1 MKTLRALALVPAS
14 MLLLSLAACDEADEL
29 SIDDVVERRTGGFV
43 VYQIPQKKKFKGNIE
58 PGPDGGGDDG
68 PAGGGPVFDI
78 VVQNA
83 DAIYASAWQDSLD
96 AELFC
101 PDACEESG
109 ARWSG
114 EVTARGEYTVGEVE
128 WNENARG
135 NRSVSADI
143 TGRVAMGCMCE

>member
-29 SIDDVVERRTGGFV
+29 SLGDVVERRPGGLV
-43 VYQIPQKKKFKGNIE
+43 VYQVAVKKGFKGDIE
-58 PGPDGGGDDG
+58 PGPGCGGDDG
-68 PAGGGPVFDI
+68 PAGGGPWFD
-78 VVQNA
+78 VLVDNA
-83 DAIYASAWQDSLD
+83 DAVYASAWQDSLD

-101 PDACEESG
+101 PDACEEHG

-114 EVTARGEYTVGEVE
+114 DVTARGEYTVGEVE
-128 WNENARG
+128 WSEDARG
-135 NRSVSADI
+135 NLSASADI